1 MKNQHHRNTILE
13 GQHVTIGYHQKK
25 KQTVVHA
32 DLNFSLYSGELT
44 CLLGANGSGKSTL
57 LRTLSAVQPSLQGEI
72 SLLGKNVEN
81 YTERERSRTIGVVL
95 TERTQTGGLTVGELV
110 ALGRQPHTG
119 FFGRL
124 NSTDKEL
131 IRHAIASVGITHLAT
146 SYMAELSDGERQKAF
161 IAKALVQEC
170 PLILLDE
177 PTAFLDVVSRI
188 EIMTLLR
195 KLAREEQ
202 KAILLST
209 HDIDQ
214 ALLLA
219 DHLWLL
225 RVHEGI
231 TCGVTEDLILS
242 HQLDTLF
249 PESNLRFDSQHGT
262 YTPRHEYTRSVILQA
277 ADERLRHWSE
287 NALHRL
293 GYQCLTSSKTSAEDS
308 KTEVSESKSSETPVL
323 HAESPCKLIWETQT
337 KRTECSSFES
347 LIRCMIESTT
357 DSPI

>member
-1 MKNQHHRNTILE
+1 MTRTTNELKGNYQPSTVLE
-13 GQHVTIGYHQKK
+13 GRNVSIGYHHK
-25 KQTVVHA
+25 KQDAVVHH
-32 DLNFSLYSGELT
+32 DLNFQLYKGELT

-57 LRTLSAVQPSLQGEI
+57 LRTLSAVQPALSGNIQ
-72 SLLGKNVEN
+72 LLDKPLST
-81 YTERERSRTIGVVL
+81 YSERERSRTIGVVL
-95 TERTQTGGLTVGELV
+95 TEKTQAGGLSVYELV
-110 ALGRQPHTG
+110 SLGRQPHTG

-124 NSTDKEL
+124 NQTDKAL
-131 IRHAIASVGITHLAT
+131 IEHAIQAVGITHLAQ

-195 KLAREEQ
+195 KLAREEK

-219 DHLWLL
+219 DRLWLL
-225 RVHEGI
+225 RANTGI

-242 HQLDTLF
+242 HHLENLF
-249 PESNLRFDSQHGT
+249 PNSNICFDNLHGVFIPRTSFSRTIQLEAANEELYHWSKNALNRIGYACISKKNQQTDNSSLSFNIVSAKEIYLYRNGEKLQFDSF
-262 YTPRHEYTRSVILQA
+262 EK
-277 ADERLRHWSE
+277 
-287 NALHRL
+287 ALTT
-293 GYQCLTSSKTSAEDS
+293 LT
-308 KTEVSESKSSETPVL
+308 
-323 HAESPCKLIWETQT
+323 
-337 KRTECSSFES
+337 F
-347 LIRCMIESTT
+347 
-357 DSPI
+357 